1 MRRYLPGV
9 ARACLMASTIEDSLR
24 YWRDFGLYQNYF
36 ANLWMK
42 PDLEQDFWTANF
54 FIWPM
59 ILKIIPAMFVVFVM
73 LFLHLYLFYFPDWVF
88 LFLQLNLMVL
98 LQLLLRVVQLFSL
111 YLQYFG
117 WVLLNLI
124 VLF

>member
-59 ILKIIPAMFVVFVM
+59 ILKIIPAMFVVSNLLDRKVQKNMCFFFYVM
-73 LFLHLYLFYFPDWVF
+73 GLWNMIALQGYPARFRILMKIFKNFRRYL
-88 LFLQLNLMVL
+88 
-98 LQLLLRVVQLFSL
+98 
-111 YLQYFG
+111 
-117 WVLLNLI
+117 I
-124 VLF
+124 IC